1 MPRLV
6 KSDHKATEIFLYN
19 KCVHK
24 GKNAKYPPSISFLMH
39 ALVSFLKNVQIVV
52 FVEPR
57 QMRSSASSLYD
68 SFPLLM
74 NGNAR
79 LHCQTNPH
87 PPLTMYSKTLYTDN
101 LCQLYMQFL
110 ERKRSITLLVRQT
123 SSPSPPPPNS
133 VFKNFL
139 HRQLIQIIYGV
150 SRWSTGNRERA
161 TSTRGHRGRGFESR
175 YRSYS

>member
-87 PPLTMYSKTLYTDN
+87 PPPNHVFKDSLHWQFMPIIYAVSWTETFDYTVSQTNFLTL
-101 LCQLYMQFL
+101 
-110 ERKRSITLLVRQT
+110 
-123 SSPSPPPPNS
+123 PPPPNS